1 MNGTFAPA
9 TASAAEVD
17 FLDLLEKEEAD
28 FADQGWIFSLV
39 VSLHGCVVSLH
50 GCDVSFPG
58 LDVKFS
64 K

>member
-1 MNGTFAPA
+1 MNGTFAPAA

-28 FADQGWIFSLV
+28 FADQGWRFSL
-39 VSLHGCVVSLH
+39 VVSLH

-64 K
+64 N

>member
-28 FADQGWIFSLV
+28 FADQGCYSVL
-39 VSLHGCVVSLH
+39 S
-50 GCDVSFPG
+50 
-58 LDVKFS
+58 
-64 K
+64 